1 MNNKNTLSHRGQEP
15 ENGVLY
21 IVGTPIGN
29 LNDISPR
36 AINIL
41 KNVNLI
47 ACEDKRNTKK
57 IMHTFCIKNKIT
69 SFNEHNS
76 IIKIQ
81 AIISELN
88 NDKSVALVSDAGMP
102 LICDPG
108 ENLISQCREHSLE
121 IISIPGPC
129 AATTA
134 ITSSGFHSSKFTFL
148 GFLPRKKIE
157 REKLLLNIS
166 NSPISVIIYESPH
179 RLKKLLQELNEYC
192 DGKRK
197 IHIAREL
204 TKKFEE
210 HINGD
215 IEKISKVYE
224 QKEIKGEFTI
234 VIEGKDYKKDQ
245 FSDLKQL
252 KEELLFLVNGGLS
265 LSNAAKYL
273 AKKNNLTKKIVYNL
287 INKKS

>member
-1 MNNKNTLSHRGQEP
+1 MNNKSTLSHRGQEP

-57 IMHTFCIKNKIT
+57 IMNTFCIKNKIT

-108 ENLISQCREHSLE
+108 ENLISQCRDQSLE
-121 IISIPGPC
+121 IISVPGPC

-157 REKLLLNIS
+157 REKLLLDIS
-166 NSPISVIIYESPH
+166 NSPISIIIYESPH

-215 IEKISKVYE
+215 IENINKIYK

-234 VIEGKDYKKDQ
+234 VIEGKDYKKDE
-245 FSDLKQL
+245 FSDFKQL
-252 KEELLFLVNGGLS
+252 KKELLFLVDGGLS

-287 INKKS
+287 Y

>member
-1 MNNKNTLSHRGQEP
+1 MNNKNSLSHRDQEP

-21 IVGTPIGN
+21 VVGTPIGN
-29 LNDISPR
+29 LNDMSPR

-47 ACEDKRNTKK
+47 ACEDTRNTKK
-57 IMHTFCIKNKIT
+57 IMHTFRIKNNLT

-76 IIKIQ
+76 NTKSKE
-81 AIISELN
+81 IISELI

-108 ENLISQCREHSLE
+108 EKLISQCRNHSLE

-148 GFLPRKKIE
+148 GFLPIKKIE
-157 REKLLLNIS
+157 REKLLLEIS
-166 NSPISVIIYESPH
+166 NNTISTIVYESPH
-179 RLKKLLQELNEYC
+179 RLKKLLKELNEYC

-215 IEKISKVYE
+215 IENINKIYN

-234 VIEGKDYKKDQ
+234 VIEGKNCKKDE
-245 FSDLKQL
+245 FSDFRQL
-252 KEELLFLVNGGLS
+252 KKELLFLVDGGLS
-265 LSNAAKYL
+265 LSNASKYL
-273 AKKNNLTKKIVYNL
+273 AKKNNLTKKVVYNL
-287 INKKS
+287 Y

>member
-57 IMHTFCIKNKIT
+57 IMNTFCIKNKIT

-76 IIKIQ
+76 IIKTQ
-81 AIISELN
+81 EIISELI

-108 ENLISQCREHSLE
+108 ENLISQCRDHSLE

-157 REKLLLNIS
+157 REKLLVDIS
-166 NSPISVIIYESPH
+166 NSPITIILYESPH

-234 VIEGKDYKKDQ
+234 VIEGKDNKKDE

-287 INKKS
+287 Y